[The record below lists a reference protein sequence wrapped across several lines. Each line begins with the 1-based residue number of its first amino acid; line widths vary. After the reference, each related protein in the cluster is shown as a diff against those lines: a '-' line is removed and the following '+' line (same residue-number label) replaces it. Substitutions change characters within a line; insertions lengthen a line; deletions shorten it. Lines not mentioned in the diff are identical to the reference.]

1 MVSIDGA
8 DVVVI
13 GGGVTGLSTARW
25 LAKEGVDVIVIE
37 KGVVGAEASG
47 RNGGMGGYRIN
58 ERASFAL
65 SALSMELW
73 PVMDEELGYPTEYT
87 PGLINI
93 ALTQGDVDSLE
104 LQRQRLARMGVT
116 IDMLDSRQVEEMVP
130 LVTPHNF
137 GGAWRSDHVQA
148 NPQRTV
154 QAYAWALIDLGGRIY
169 QDTQVTDVKVIH
181 GRITSVETSRG
192 AIEGDFFV
200 SACGPQT
207 GLVAALADVRIPVAA
222 GRVEI
227 VITEPIP
234 PLLHRGIFGNGL
246 YGRQTLRGNLA
257 YGGGPH
263 EWVAVDLDTPEKPNT
278 PVIRNIA
285 RRLNELFAGAG
296 ELRVIR
302 SWACV
307 VEQAPDMSPIIDMPA
322 VPNNMVIATMSA
334 DGFCLSP
341 ASGKVISELVLHGE
355 TSVPIEGLQASRFRD
370 VDPEWYLDPVWSVGS
385 TSARQARTDRL

>member
-1 MVSIDGA
+1 MASIDRA

-13 GGGVTGLSTARW
+13 GGGVTGLSAARW
-25 LAKEGVDVIVIE
+25 LAKESVDVLVVE
-37 KGVVGAEASG
+37 KGVVGAEASS

-73 PVMDEELGYPTEYT
+73 PVMDEELGYPTEYI
-87 PGLINI
+87 PGLINV
-93 ALTQGDVDSLE
+93 ALTRDDIDSLE
-104 LQRQRLARMGVT
+104 LQRERLARLGVT
-116 IDMLDSRQVEEMVP
+116 IDMLDSQQVEDMVP
-130 LVTPHNF
+130 LVSPDNF
-137 GGAWRSDHVQA
+137 GGAWRRDHIQA

-154 QAYAWALIDLGGRIY
+154 QAYTWALLDLGGRIY
-169 QDTQVTDVKVIH
+169 QNTQVTDAIVTR
-181 GRITSVETSRG
+181 GRITSVQTNRG
-192 AIEGDFFV
+192 TIEGDFFV
-200 SACGPQT
+200 LACGPQT
-207 GLVAALADVRIPVAA
+207 GLVAELAGVHIPVAP

-227 VITEPIP
+227 IVTEPIP
-234 PLLHRGIFGNGL
+234 PLMHRGIFGNGL

-263 EWVAVDLDTPEKPNT
+263 EWVTVDLDTPEKPNT

-285 RRLNELFAGAG
+285 RRLNELFARAG
-296 ELRVIR
+296 GLRVLR

-307 VEQAPDMSPIIDMPA
+307 VEQAPDMSPIIDVPA
-322 VPNNMVIATMSA
+322 EPNNLVIATMSA

-355 TSVPIEGLQASRFRD
+355 ASVPIDGLRASRFKD
-370 VDPEWYLDPVWSVGS
+370 VDPKWYLEPEWTAGS
-385 TSARQARTDRL
+385 TWA

>member
-1 MVSIDGA
+1 MASIDRA

-13 GGGVTGLSTARW
+13 GGGVTGLSAARW
-25 LAKEGVDVIVIE
+25 LAKESVDVLVVE
-37 KGVVGAEASG
+37 KGVVGAEASS

-73 PVMDEELGYPTEYT
+73 PVMDEELGYPTEYI
-87 PGLINI
+87 PGLINV
-93 ALTQGDVDSLE
+93 ALTRDEIDSLE
-104 LQRQRLARMGVT
+104 LQRERLARLGVT
-116 IDMLDSRQVEEMVP
+116 IDMLDSQQVEDMVP
-130 LVTPHNF
+130 LVSPDNF
-137 GGAWRSDHVQA
+137 GGAWRRDHIQA

-154 QAYAWALIDLGGRIY
+154 QAYTWALLDLGGRIY
-169 QDTQVTDVKVIH
+169 QNTQVTDAIVTR
-181 GRITSVETSRG
+181 GRITSVQTNRG
-192 AIEGDFFV
+192 TIEGEFFV
-200 SACGPQT
+200 LACGPQT
-207 GLVAALADVRIPVAA
+207 GLVAELVGVHIPVAP

-227 VITEPIP
+227 IVTEPIP
-234 PLLHRGIFGNGL
+234 PLMHRGIFGNGL

-263 EWVAVDLDTPEKPNT
+263 EWVTVDLDTPEKPNT

-285 RRLNELFAGAG
+285 RRLNELFARAG
-296 ELRVIR
+296 GLRVLR

-307 VEQAPDMSPIIDMPA
+307 VEQAPDMSPIIDVPA
-322 VPNNMVIATMSA
+322 EPNNLVIATMSA

-355 TSVPIEGLQASRFRD
+355 ASVPIDGLRASRFKD
-370 VDPEWYLDPVWSVGS
+370 VDPKWYLEPEWTAGS
-385 TSARQARTDRL
+385 TWA